1 MKPSARGAAG
11 QADVQEVAGGLR
23 GRRRGANGRGQ
34 DTEAGQGAAVRCEAA
49 VMAGEWDGGGGSL
62 GLLSRTSAT
71 EPPHLAAGKTRTRKV
86 RLEVK
91 KRPLVSTPFVVT
103 QLFVFCM
110 RWPSAVQR
118 HLFHAARCDSFATW
132 PIKSLIFM

>member
-23 GRRRGANGRGQ
+23 GRRRGADGRSQ
-34 DTEAGQGAAVRCEAA
+34 DTEAGQGAAVQCEAA

-62 GLLSRTSAT
+62 GLLSRTATT

-91 KRPLVSTPFVVT
+91 KRPLVSAP
-103 QLFVFCM
+103 LLSCSC
-110 RWPSAVQR
+110 SACVGHQP
-118 HLFHAARCDSFATW
+118 CNATCFLRRAV
-132 PIKSLIFM
+132 IRSQHGL